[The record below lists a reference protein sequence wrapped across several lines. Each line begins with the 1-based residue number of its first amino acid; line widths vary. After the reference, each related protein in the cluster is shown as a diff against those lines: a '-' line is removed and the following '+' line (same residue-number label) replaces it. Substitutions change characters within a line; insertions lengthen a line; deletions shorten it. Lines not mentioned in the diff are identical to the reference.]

1 MASKIGDLYW
11 QVDAETSKF
20 DKGLK
25 STDKTAKGM
34 GKTFSTLSKGIVA
47 GLGVAAVAGVGKL
60 SLSLINAA
68 SEAEETNNKFKVT
81 FRDVSEEAEDAA
93 SNLADSFG
101 LSQTAA
107 KDLLSSTGDLLAGF
121 GFAGDEALALSDQ
134 VNTLAGD
141 LSSFQN
147 VDVKTASDAITKS
160 LLGEREALK
169 GLGIAITEA
178 DLKQLAEDKGITGTL
193 DRQTKAAL
201 TLELAISQSGNAVGD
216 FARSA
221 DSYANRLRT
230 AKGATADL
238 AAELGRFLLPAASE
252 TVGIFGK
259 LTKGI
264 AEYVKERNDAR
275 ELEDIQ
281 FGGKKGDLQKTQE
294 AYDDIAKK
302 LKDVNTELEGMNE
315 SNIAAFAIERSLKQE
330 YENTLNGLGQRL
342 RTLQSIEQQQ
352 KDAADKLL
360 ADQAAERALEE
371 QRQRN
376 ADAQIAAA
384 EELKQRRFDA
394 LEPFEREKAILQ
406 DQIDS
411 WAEFRDVPGVQTLIN
426 DLIRE
431 RNALQAEGAD
441 SIFGTIGLTQEQAD
455 AEQLLWD
462 NAVLAA
468 EARAEADEDKQA
480 AIEAE
485 KQAIQELADEYT
497 RMGQIGLSVISD
509 VGYAL
514 ASGEDAWKAFAKSGI
529 NAVAGIIDSLAQQ
542 MLAQAASLV
551 AAAFF
556 SGGTSLAGV
565 GPALA
570 GAAAASLAAGALRGY
585 AGTFEQGGI
594 VPQPPGV
601 PATGDNVMIRANPG
615 ERIVPRDEAGQKLVI
630 MLNLDGELLAN
641 TVINDYVNKGQILID
656 MTRGVR

>member
-556 SGGTSLAGV
+556 NGGTSLAGV